1 MKKKLILLSISLM
14 LFSCGGGLKEAAK
27 VLRNEKTNSTDEF
40 LVKKRDPLILPPNY
54 NELPRPNSNK
64 AEGKNERENSIK
76 KILDATNEENS
87 LKDSTTSTEKTIL
100 DRIRN

>member
-14 LFSCGGGLKEAAK
+14 LLSCGGGFKEAAK
-27 VLRNEKTNSTDEF
+27 ILRNEKTNSTDEF

-64 AEGKNERENSIK
+64 EKEKNEKENSIK
-76 KILDATNEENS
+76 KILDANNDEVSSENS
-87 LKDSTTSTEKTIL
+87 ATSTEKTIL
-100 DRIRN
+100 NRIRN